1 MKINAICGGIYASG
15 IAGLSF
21 LKKHSN
27 ILQKKTHKST
37 FRVLWET
44 VSERSGENATLFA
57 CDRCPPYSVLQFA
70 I

>member
-27 ILQKKTHKST
+27 ILQKKHT
-37 FRVLWET
+37 
-44 VSERSGENATLFA
+44 
-57 CDRCPPYSVLQFA
+57 
-70 I
+70 